1 MSNNDRVQ
9 CTDPKCTNKY
19 GANSSM
25 RQHYIAKHTEESLKR
40 GSRAAHPTVK
50 QPSRIMTI
58 ASNTSEN
65 STNFTT
71 VAGYADARGLR
82 EHRKAAHTGNNQ
94 PHSNPRPPSKTI
106 DVVPQPE
113 PVLNEETK
121 QPMPN
126 ECRIPVVYNGNLVQ
140 GIEPT
145 AKWYE
150 FIYKAGATPMVKD
163 DKGIIHHPE
172 YWIDGRKFSQG
183 EKRWFDSLCKFN
195 FFVSSTF
202 HGRMCDVCRSEM
214 GHWWKGLRERFFGMT
229 LEQRVEYMLYW
240 CDKEKRERG
249 FREADAILLKL
260 FEGFNIEEEMRVHFA
275 DRDERRW
282 NKFNRNRVTKKE
294 CVAWN
299 NDGKYRLGA
308 CIYIPQ
314 RLNFAKELLDDFK
327 TSRLFQGTDLENFRK
342 GIQVLRDLMIETAEK
357 IRHRL
362 PKLLGEHVA
371 PIAGFEDGD
380 NSEVHVAEG
389 IPENSCDQ
397 YPEPDDMTSIDCIN
411 QDTVTT
417 IDNMI
422 ESGKDDYEFSTSDS
436 WDYET
441 FSYNRL

>member
-40 GSRAAHPTVK
+40 GSRAAHPTERPL
-50 QPSRIMTI
+50 QPVHQWNRELEVAPEESSATSMSRYSPT
-58 ASNTSEN
+58 ASDCIL
-65 STNFTT
+65 ST
-71 VAGYADARGLR
+71 
-82 EHRKAAHTGNNQ
+82 
-94 PHSNPRPPSKTI
+94 
-106 DVVPQPE
+106 
-113 PVLNEETK
+113 
-121 QPMPN
+121 

-163 DKGIIHHPE
+163 
-172 YWIDGRKFSQG
+172 
-183 EKRWFDSLCKFN
+183 
-195 FFVSSTF
+195 
-202 HGRMCDVCRSEM
+202 
-214 GHWWKGLRERFFGMT
+214 
-229 LEQRVEYMLYW
+229 
-240 CDKEKRERG
+240 KRERG

-357 IRHRL
+357 IRHRP